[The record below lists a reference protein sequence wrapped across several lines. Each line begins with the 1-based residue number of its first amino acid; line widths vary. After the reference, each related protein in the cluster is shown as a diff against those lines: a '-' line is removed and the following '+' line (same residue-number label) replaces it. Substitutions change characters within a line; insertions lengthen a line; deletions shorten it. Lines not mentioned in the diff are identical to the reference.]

1 MHLTWMTVNAIPAFM
16 SRLESKPP
24 SLAVTRLKSVACRLF
39 AERGVDGVTVRQIAE
54 AAGQKNHAAVG
65 YHFGSKEALIREL
78 VIDGA
83 GAIDVVRNQWLDAL
97 EAKGGPENVREV
109 IEGLIRTSTH
119 TDGIS
124 GLESYNRFVVML
136 AMTHRRFFMDALGGR
151 WNSGY
156 LRCLDHLRR
165 LMPLMPTALKN
176 QRLIFMGASLGSVLA
191 AREAELSDQSRDHP
205 TWGADAT
212 LNHFALTL
220 TAMLE
225 ATPEHGDAPPG
236 KGPALRVY
244 GHIAVS

>member
-1 MHLTWMTVNAIPAFM
+1 M
-16 SRLESKPP
+16 SRLETKPQ
-24 SLAVTRLKSVACRLF
+24 SQAVTRLKSVACRLF

-83 GAIDVVRNQWLDAL
+83 GIIDALRNQWLDTL
-97 EAKGGPENVREV
+97 EADGGPKCVRELV
-109 IEGLIRTSTH
+109 DGLIRTSIQ
-119 TDGIS
+119 TDNIP

-136 AMTHRRFFMDALGGR
+136 AMTHRRFFMETLGGR
-151 WNSGY
+151 WNSSY

-165 LMPLMPTALKN
+165 LMPDMPPALKS
-176 QRLIFMGASLGSVLA
+176 QRFIFLGQSLGAVLA
-191 AREAELSDQSRDHP
+191 AREAELADQSRPHR
-205 TWGADAT
+205 TWGSEST
-212 LNHFALTL
+212 LDHFALTL

-225 ATPEHGDAPPG
+225 APPEHADAPHG

>member
-1 MHLTWMTVNAIPAFM
+1 M
-16 SRLESKPP
+16 SRLETKPQ
-24 SLAVTRLKSVACRLF
+24 SHAVTRLKSVACHLF

-83 GAIDVVRNQWLDAL
+83 GIIDGLRNQWLDAL
-97 EAKGGPENVREV
+97 EAEGGPANVREV
-109 IEGLIRTSTH
+109 VDGLIRTSIH
-119 TDGIS
+119 TESVS

-136 AMTHRRFFMDALGGR
+136 AMTHRRFFMETLGGR
-151 WNSGY
+151 WNAGY

-165 LMPLMPTALKN
+165 LMPVMPTALKN
-176 QRLIFMGASLGSVLA
+176 QRLIFMGESLGSVLA
-191 AREAELSDQSRDHP
+191 AREAELSDQSREHP
-205 TWGADAT
+205 TWGSDAT
-212 LNHFALTL
+212 LDHFALVL

-225 ATPEHGDAPPG
+225 APPALADAPSG